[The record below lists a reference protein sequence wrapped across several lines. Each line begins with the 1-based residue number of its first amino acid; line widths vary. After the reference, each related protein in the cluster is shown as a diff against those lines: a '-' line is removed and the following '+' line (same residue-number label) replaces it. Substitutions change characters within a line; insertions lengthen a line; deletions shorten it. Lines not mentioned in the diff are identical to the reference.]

1 MISPCEAHPLPTRA
15 CLFVSRRADGPAM
28 GTPGRLPGYGHAG
41 PTARLWARHMPYELV
56 LLCSCLIVDITCDTS
71 ALLFAVACLL
81 KLCAVAATPETALR
95 PSRLVRRASH
105 LPSPFSSS
113 SRPGCWHPYVFE
125 RPDTQSFVTCGVGDS
140 IALFNVWLCA
150 CSVTCLLEHLF
161 WFARTPCVVIL
172 CSYLCDP
179 RH

>member
-113 SRPGCWHPYVFE
+113 SRPGCWHPSCR
-125 RPDTQSFVTCGVGDS
+125 RPFKLSSLLAFGYTRSPRRGSCFSLWASLPSSGFRGG
-140 IALFNVWLCA
+140 ALGRRPGSTRRGLTVLKW
-150 CSVTCLLEHLF
+150 
-161 WFARTPCVVIL
+161 P
-172 CSYLCDP
+172 
-179 RH
+179 